1 MGDEVGRTEIRSF
14 KDLRVWSEA
23 MDLVVH
29 CYSLSADFPKDE
41 MYGLTSQLRRAA
53 VSIPANIAEGYGRE
67 NTGSYLQFL
76 RIAQGSLRELQT
88 HLLLAQRLKFGITQ
102 QISEAL
108 SRCETVGKML
118 SGLIRS
124 LNKST
129 S

>member
-1 MGDEVGRTEIRSF
+1 MGEEVGRSEIRSF
-14 KDLRVWSEA
+14 TDLRVWSEA
-23 MDLVVH
+23 MDLVEH
-29 CYSLSADFPKDE
+29 CYSLSSGFPRDE

-53 VSIPANIAEGYGRE
+53 VSMPANIAEGYGRE
-67 NTGSYLQFL
+67 NTGSYVPFL

-88 HLLLAQRLKFGITQ
+88 HLLLAQRLKFGIPE

-108 SRCETVGKML
+108 TRCETVGKML